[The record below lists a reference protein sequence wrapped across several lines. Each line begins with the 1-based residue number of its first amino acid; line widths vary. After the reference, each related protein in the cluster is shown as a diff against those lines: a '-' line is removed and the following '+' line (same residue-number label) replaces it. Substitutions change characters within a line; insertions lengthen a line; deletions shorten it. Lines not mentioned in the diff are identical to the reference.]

1 MGVAPP
7 LDSMRIEE
15 KTKPVVIETDAIF
28 AIGMLSSLPPIHV
41 GLILATLSGEI
52 SIRVAWGE
60 VDILEQ
66 CDEPFPIR
74 FPVTD
79 RCPTSAHFH
88 TYASDRGPDLV
99 RAGRKQPPVLAA

>member
-28 AIGMLSSLPPIHV
+28 AIGMLSSLPPIHL

-52 SIRVAWGE
+52 SIRVGK
-60 VDILEQ
+60 IT
-66 CDEPFPIR
+66 FPDVNR
-74 FPVTD
+74 LAVKTRGAPM
-79 RCPTSAHFH
+79 R
-88 TYASDRGPDLV
+88 ASIGDCQRTTKSTTTEKYTRTGLPLMS
-99 RAGRKQPPVLAA
+99 AGR